1 MSAIAVIPA
10 RGGSKRIPR
19 KNIKQFHG
27 RPMIAWTIEHAIA
40 SNLFKEVIVSTDDP
54 EIASIAKEHGAII
67 RDFRPHYL
75 SDDNATLLDV
85 MNYEAKRMIERKL
98 KPLDILCCLYP
109 ASPLLNLE
117 DVRRGLQ
124 IVKDKQADYAISVKE
139 FEQSPLRAF
148 EKDENGFVRY
158 KFPENSNCRSQD
170 LQTLYAD
177 AGQFT
182 IASIDIW
189 ARNGSNLNGSIYP
202 IVLGKYEAID
212 IDDIDDWHIAEEI
225 FEMRIKNIRHI

>member
-1 MSAIAVIPA
+1 MSAIAIIPA

-27 RPMIAWTIEHAIA
+27 RPMIAWTIEHAIE
-40 SNLFKEVIVSTDDP
+40 SNLFEEIIVSTDDP

-75 SDDNATLLDV
+75 SDDNATLLAV
-85 MNYEAKRMIERKL
+85 MNYEAKRLIERHL
-98 KPLDILCCLYP
+98 KPLDTLCCLYP
-109 ASPLLNLE
+109 ASPLLKFE
-117 DVRRGLQ
+117 AVRRGLK
-124 IVKDKQADYAISVKE
+124 IVNDKHADYAISVKE
-139 FEQSPLRAF
+139 FEQSPLRAL
-148 EKDENGFVRY
+148 EKDESGFVKY
-158 KFPENSNCRSQD
+158 KFPENSNSRSQD

-182 IASIDIW
+182 IANIETW
-189 ARNGSNLNGSIYP
+189 ARSNSSLNGSIYP

-212 IDDIDDWHIAEEI
+212 IDDINDWRIAEEI
-225 FEMRIKNIRHI
+225 FEIRSKSV